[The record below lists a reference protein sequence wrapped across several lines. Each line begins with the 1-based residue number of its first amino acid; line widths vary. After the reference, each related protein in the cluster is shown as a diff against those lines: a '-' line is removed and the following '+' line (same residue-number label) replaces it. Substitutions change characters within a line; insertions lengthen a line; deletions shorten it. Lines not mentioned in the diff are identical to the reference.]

1 MQTRTILIHSGQ
13 IKSQKFSCRAE
24 LSGRLRIRIR
34 VFKIPEP
41 EPTHEGSARP
51 HALSVWYGDFAQSI
65 TEFGVNLQYSM

>member
-1 MQTRTILIHSGQ
+1 MAGAGA
-13 IKSQKFSCRAE
+13 K

-65 TEFGVNLQYSM
+65 TEFGVNLQYVMRNTVRSKQDFRNNKN